1 MSLIETRS
9 HQMFP
14 VLDFAQIETAMRFA
28 IGDARHF
35 APHEV
40 VYDAGELF
48 APAWLVI
55 EGEINVVRRDGLG
68 HEAAITTHGVGQLT
82 GELSQLSG
90 RPSLARGRAG
100 VRGCAAVSFD
110 SPHLR
115 ALVVGSA
122 EVGEVIMRAFILRR
136 VSLIQDG
143 GSGSVLVG
151 VPGSPAL
158 VRLQGF
164 LTRNGYPHLVLDV
177 SSDEGGR
184 ALVERLGVQPGE
196 LPLMVSPSGTVLR
209 APTDAEAGVFLG
221 ITPKLDPEAVYDV
234 TVVGAGPAGLAA
246 AVYAASEGL
255 SVLVLDQRAFG
266 GQAGASARIENY
278 LGFPTGISGQALAGR
293 AFNQALKFG
302 AEVAIP
308 LEVAQFDCDDS
319 KRPPGTSLKLQLTD
333 GRYVKSRTV
342 VVASGARYRRPA
354 IPNLSVFEGAGVS
367 YWASPIEAK
376 LCEGEDVALV
386 GGGNSAGQAAVFLAP
401 KVERIHLIVRGKG
414 LEATMSRYLIDRL
427 GALPNV
433 ELHIGTEVIALEG
446 DRTTGLT
453 GAVFRHRSS
462 GTTRRCPVRHLFLFI
477 GADPNTAWLQNC
489 AAMDEKGFLRTG
501 EDFEGRVSRL
511 GRNVLPLETSIPG
524 VFAIGDVRSGSTK
537 RVAAAVGEGAA
548 VVAQIHAA
556 LAVQPGTNIRERFAA
571 RSTTPTS

>member
-14 VLDFAQIETAMRFA
+14 VLDFAQIASAKRFA
-28 IGDARHF
+28 NGEARHF
-35 APHEV
+35 KPAEV
-40 VYDAGELF
+40 VYDVGELF

-55 EGEINVVRRDGLG
+55 EGEIDVVRRDGLD
-68 HEAAITTHGVGQLT
+68 HEAAVTTHGAGQLT

-90 RPSLARGRAG
+90 RPSIARGRAG
-100 VRGCAAVSFD
+100 ALGCVALPFDAA
-110 SPHLR
+110 HLR

-136 VSLIQDG
+136 VALIQDG
-143 GSGSVLVG
+143 GSGTVLVG
-151 VPGSPAL
+151 APGNPDL

-184 ALVERLGVQPGE
+184 SLVERLGVQAAE
-196 LPLMVSPSGTVLR
+196 LPLLVSPNGTVLR

-221 ITPKLDPEAVYDV
+221 ITPKLDPKVVYDV

-255 SVLVLDQRAFG
+255 SVLVLDQQAFG

-302 AEVAIP
+302 AEIAIP

-319 KRPPGTSLKLQLTD
+319 KQLPGAPLKLGLTD
-333 GRYVKSRTV
+333 GRAVRARAV
-342 VVASGARYRRPA
+342 VVASGARYRRPD
-354 IPNLSVFEGAGVS
+354 IPNLSIFEGVGVS

-401 KVERIHLIVRGKG
+401 KVKRLHLVVRGKG

-446 DRTTGLT
+446 DRSTGLT
-453 GAVFRHRSS
+453 GAVFRDRSNGAPHQCS
-462 GTTRRCPVRHLFLFI
+462 LRHLFLFI
-477 GADPNTAWLQNC
+477 GAEPNTSWLQNC
-489 AAMDEKGFLRTG
+489 AAKDAKGFLRTG
-501 EDFEGRVSRL
+501 EDFQGSASRF
-511 GRNVLPLETSIPG
+511 GRNALPLETSIPG
-524 VFAIGDVRSGSTK
+524 VFAIGDVRAGSTK

-548 VVAQIHAA
+548 VVTQIHAA
-556 LAVQPGTNIRERFAA
+556 LAFRK
-571 RSTTPTS
+571 